1 MISIYVSNS
10 ISASFGRF
18 LEGDEF
24 RLVTIPKSKFPVG
37 LTQTKAKTLS
47 GIGRVAELGGLS
59 LCNAKK
65 TLSRADFR
73 LIP

>member
-1 MISIYVSNS
+1 MISIYKSIS

-24 RLVTIPKSKFPVG
+24 GLVTIPKSEFPAG

-47 GIGRVAELGGLS
+47 G
-59 LCNAKK
+59 
-65 TLSRADFR
+65 
-73 LIP
+73 